1 MNAIYSYYTIKKE
14 ITYVVLWIAL
24 TLCCWGAM
32 TPLLALPTAVLLLNC
47 SLFSGLIA
55 ATGWLWNWS
64 MLSQNNN
71 TGFVIIPRTVL
82 NYITLGLFV
91 LALWAGIYLLL
102 IYMMFT
108 QVEFVLLLTLFPL
121 HLFIGVLILVAY
133 GGHDFS
139 LSRKELD
146 EPEHALLDEEEE
158 VRPINVANEML
169 ERIAVKSGQ
178 KIQVIFI
185 EDIYYLQADGD
196 YVILFTEE
204 SKYLKEQTMKYFVA
218 HLPEN
223 QFVRIHRSCIVNI
236 EKVLRIELYKKQQQM
251 ITLKNGHQIKASTA
265 GYKALKEV
273 LKL

>member
-102 IYMMFT
+102 IYMMLT
-108 QVEFVLLLTLFPL
+108 QEEFALLLTLFPL
-121 HLFIGVLILVAY
+121 HLFIGALILVAY

-139 LSRKELD
+139 QSRKELD

-178 KIQVIFI
+178 KIQVIFV

>member
-1 MNAIYSYYTIKKE
+1 MNTTYSYYTIKKE
-14 ITYVVLWIAL
+14 ITYVILWIAL
-24 TLCCWGAM
+24 SLCCWGAM
-32 TPLLALPTAVLLLNC
+32 APLVALPADVLLLDC
-47 SLFSGLIA
+47 SLFSLLVVV
-55 ATGWLWNWS
+55 TGWLWGWS
-64 MLSQNNN
+64 MLSEN
-71 TGFVIIPRTVL
+71 TDMGLIIAPRTVL
-82 NYITLGLFV
+82 NYITLGIFV
-91 LALWAGIYLLL
+91 LALWAGVYLLL

-108 QVEFVLLLTLFPL
+108 SAQFVLLLALFPL
-121 HLFIGVLILVAY
+121 HLFIGALILIAY

-139 LSRKELD
+139 LSRKGD
-146 EPEHALLDEEEE
+146 ESEHLSFDEEEE
-158 VRPINVANEML
+158 KQPANVPNEML

-178 KIQVIFI
+178 KIQVIFV

-196 YVILFTEE
+196 YVILFTEGD
-204 SKYLKEQTMKYFVA
+204 KYLKEQTMKYFAA

-223 QFVRIHRSCIVNI
+223 QFVRVHRSCIINI

>member
-1 MNAIYSYYTIKKE
+1 
-14 ITYVVLWIAL
+14 
-24 TLCCWGAM
+24 M